1 MERPRPSLTVHFV
14 MPDGAIQALSAVAG
28 LTLLDVARQHDIAM
42 EGACGGSMACATC
55 HVIVDDDFVDRLPP
69 PSAEEEDMLDFAAD
83 VRANSRLG
91 CQIRLTAALDGL
103 RVSVPRSTLLSW
115 P

>member
-1 MERPRPSLTVHFV
+1 MPAVTFQL
-14 MPDGAIQALSAVAG
+14 PDGSARTYEGAEG
-28 LTLLDVARQHDIAM
+28 LTLLDVARIHDLAI

-55 HVIVDDDFVDRLPP
+55 HVVVDPACVEKLPE
-69 PSAEEEDMLDFAAD
+69 PSAEEEDMLDLAAE
-83 VRANSRLG
+83 VQPNSRLG

-103 RVSVPRSTLLSW
+103 VVRVPRSTLLGW

>member
-1 MERPRPSLTVHFV
+1 MPTVTFRL
-14 MPDGAIQALSAVAG
+14 PDGSARSYEVAAG
-28 LTLLDVARQHDIAM
+28 LTLLDVARIHDLEI

-55 HVIVDDDFVDRLPP
+55 HVVVDPACVERLLE
-69 PSAEEEDMLDFAAD
+69 PSAEEEDMLDLAAE
-83 VRANSRLG
+83 VQPNSRLG

-103 RVSVPRSTLLSW
+103 VVRVPRSTLLGW